1 MLRLVH
7 PQREGQD
14 PPSARRKGRR
24 ATALNLTLDEVQ
36 CVRAALRNLAR
47 AHGSWGYLAMVMG
60 VPVKSLYQVAAPK
73 GKRPSVA
80 MVLLAARAGGTT
92 VEQNPLRQDRARG
105 PLPHMRPLAGTTG
118 DAR

>member
-92 VEQNPLRQDRARG
+92 VEQILSGKIAPVGRCLTCGRSQ
-105 PLPHMRPLAGTTG
+105 TTG